1 MEVLAQ
7 PAAKRYASAIS
18 MAAAAEARIT
28 ALTEALEESER
39 LRLDAESQLSAITYP
54 ADLPR
59 VWDMSTDPPP
69 AEVEALFDI
78 TNGIAY
84 ARSRDGWVRT
94 GLGYTSLMISEW
106 PIGDFGP
113 CIAMADSWGLSTVT
127 KAVDAISLE
136 FDKIRRELYDH
147 PGEPK
152 MPDVWFR
159 PGTAEAV
166 IGALTTYARTV
177 GRLQSDASDRAHRFN
192 MLERALV
199 SKDCPQHDCGFNDDP
214 KDDPSSI
221 ERAVP
226 EDGLYD
232 SCPGCWDVRIRNAF
246 AMAKA
251 DA

>member
-7 PAAKRYASAIS
+7 PAAKRYASAVSI
-18 MAAAAEARIT
+18 AAAAEARIAELT
-28 ALTEALEESER
+28 AALEESER

-84 ARSRDGWVRT
+84 VRSRDGWVRT
-94 GLGYTSLMISEW
+94 GLGYTSLVISEW

-136 FDKIRRELYDH
+136 FDKIRRQLYDH
-147 PGEPK
+147 TGVPKGPNAWYMPGI
-152 MPDVWFR
+152 
-159 PGTAEAV
+159 AEAV
-166 IGALTTYARTV
+166 IGAITADARTI
-177 GRLQSDASDRAHRFN
+177 GKLQCEASNAAHKLRT
-192 MLERALV
+192 LERTLV
-199 SKDCPQHDCGFNDDP
+199 TEEWLDHTCGYKD
-214 KDDPSSI
+214 
-221 ERAVP
+221 P
-226 EDGLYD
+226 EDAEEREVPAD
-232 SCPGCWDVRIRNAF
+232 FHDACPGCWDAMIRSAF
-246 AMAKA
+246 KIARA